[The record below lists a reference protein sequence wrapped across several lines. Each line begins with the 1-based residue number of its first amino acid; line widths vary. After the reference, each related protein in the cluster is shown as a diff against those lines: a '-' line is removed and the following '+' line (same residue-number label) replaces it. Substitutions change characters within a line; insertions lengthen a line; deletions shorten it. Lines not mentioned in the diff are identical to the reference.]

1 MVTKD
6 SVEKQLK
13 KINFNAN
20 AWGRAEVNELPHIL
34 LDHEEIYECVNGVYD
49 GGFALLVA
57 SNVRLLL
64 VDKKPMNYLTVE
76 DLRFDMINEI
86 DYSHRLVG
94 ARISISA
101 GSKNLSFMSLNQ
113 RRLRTAISH
122 VQRCMAEA
130 KKQQSEHAVDQNQHL
145 AQINQQLQA
154 YLLAQ
159 HQQQDK
165 LRAELE
171 EVQKGARSPEDID
184 LNETLKPSPE
194 LSDYLLARSLME
206 QAQHDISGLSGV
218 DTGKQDDANPP
229 RKDQNDGQGKDSGK
243 LKAMDQIQEAEIV
256 AEIPALTSVHSSL
269 PPAPAAAE
277 PVSPQM
283 ADLYSAG
290 MQEIYGRRAQAQ
302 DTTPAPQAEPST
314 AGTAVPPVAQH
325 QATPAKPKTGVL
337 PKAFDINPLHI
348 AYSKL
353 PMALRNKKFGRPSF
367 HAHSR
372 QETQQTTNPQ
382 YYNT

>member
-1 MVTKD
+1 MVAKD

-34 LDHEEIYECVNGVYD
+34 LEHEEIYECVNGVYD

-57 SNVRLLL
+57 TNIRLLL

-94 ARISISA
+94 ARINISA
-101 GSKNLSFMSLNQ
+101 GSKNLSFMSFNQ
-113 RRLRTAISH
+113 QRLRTAISH

-171 EVQKGARSPEDID
+171 EVQKGARSPEDIHIGQ
-184 LNETLKPSPE
+184 TLQPSPE

-206 QAQHDISGLSGV
+206 QAQQDISGLSG
-218 DTGKQDDANPP
+218 TESQDGGSDEKSS
-229 RKDQNDGQGKDSGK
+229 KDKGDDKGKDSDK

-256 AEIPALTSVHSSL
+256 AEIPATTSVPSSL
-269 PPAPAAAE
+269 PPAPVAE

-290 MQEIYGRRAQAQ
+290 MQEIYGRRAQKA
-302 DTTPAPQAEPST
+302 TPPVPQSEPST
-314 AGTAVPPVAQH
+314 DATTAAQQQPVPL
-325 QATPAKPKTGVL
+325 KPKTSVL

-372 QETQQTTNPQ
+372 QGTPQATNNPQ
-382 YYNT
+382 YYNS